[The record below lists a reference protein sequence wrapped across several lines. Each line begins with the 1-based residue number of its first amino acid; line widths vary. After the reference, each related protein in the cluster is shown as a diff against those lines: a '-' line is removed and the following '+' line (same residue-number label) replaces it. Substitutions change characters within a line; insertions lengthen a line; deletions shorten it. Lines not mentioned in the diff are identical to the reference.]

1 MDDIVNSMPA
11 IRYGF
16 AYGSGAVKQEG
27 YSSEDKPMIDFVFV
41 VDDSRQWHIDNLK
54 ANRHHYSGLLAALG
68 PNAITRVQEFGAGVF
83 FNPLVTYGLTQIDH
97 TGAHPNPSALKSLTF
112 IYIWHRYHG
121 PIGILSTE

>member
-54 ANRHHYSGLLAALG
+54 ANRCHYSGLLAALG

-83 FNPLVTYGLTQIDH
+83 FNPLVIYEPTHNRPRRRTHKSFSVKVIDIH
-97 TGAHPNPSALKSLTF
+97 LHLA
-112 IYIWHRYHG
+112 
-121 PIGILSTE
+121 